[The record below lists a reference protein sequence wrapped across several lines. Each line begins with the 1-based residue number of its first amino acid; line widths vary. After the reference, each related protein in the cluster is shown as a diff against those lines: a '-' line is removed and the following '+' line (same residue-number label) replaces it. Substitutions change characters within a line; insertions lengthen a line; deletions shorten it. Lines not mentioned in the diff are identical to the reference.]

1 MTDPDGA
8 AAPRPPR
15 RRWRRALAVL
25 LVAAGLGAGGLVG
38 AEQYARAQV
47 DRTVRTALPGLSA
60 DAAITTDGVLLPQ
73 LLRHELKTLSIRA
86 ADLVLA
92 ADHDPDG
99 AAGAD
104 GAGGAG
110 SGRAAGAGLEALELT
125 NVTVSL
131 TGVGT
136 RDPYQAGLVHAEATI
151 GFNELER
158 IIAAASPAAPDLTI
172 TPNTFGSATEPG
184 RVTASATVLGADAS
198 VVFEPAV
205 TEAGGLELTA
215 VAVSVLGMDID
226 VDSSGPLE
234 SADDSAGADDAGSFS
249 AAAALAFF
257 GLEEPKLEI
266 DPEVL
271 PDGVKLSQVYI
282 GRDGAHL
289 TLSGTDVALADW

>member
-38 AEQYARAQV
+38 AEHYARAQV

-73 LLRHELKTLSIRA
+73 LLRRELKTLSIRA
-86 ADLVLA
+86 DDLVLA
-92 ADHDPDG
+92 ADRDPDG
-99 AAGAD
+99 AA

-151 GFNELER
+151 GFDELER

-172 TPNTFGSATEPG
+172 TPNTLGSATEPG

-234 SADDSAGADDAGSFS
+234 SADDSAGADDVGSFS

-266 DPEVL
+266 GPEVL